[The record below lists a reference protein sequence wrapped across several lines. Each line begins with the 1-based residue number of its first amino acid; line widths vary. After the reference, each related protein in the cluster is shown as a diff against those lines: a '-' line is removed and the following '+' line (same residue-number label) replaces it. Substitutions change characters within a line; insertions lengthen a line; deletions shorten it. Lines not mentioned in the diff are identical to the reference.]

1 MTVRRRVAAVAL
13 VALVVPVSC
22 ASEGASG
29 ADHAHTH
36 LDTANGKPDRVIA
49 GPQGGRGQ
57 FVVECGY
64 SHVGADDP
72 IVHPGQPGAS
82 HEHVFFGNTT
92 TDAASTLVSLEAGG
106 TTCDQQLDR
115 AAYWAPALYDGTAMV
130 EPVKSTAYYRAG
142 LDVDPATVQPYPS
155 GLMMIAGNAAAD
167 AEQPL
172 EVVAWTCGAG
182 IERSALPPECPPGRN
197 VRLILTFPDC
207 WDGMHLD
214 TANHIGHVAYSTGGA
229 CPSTHPVAIPQLQFS
244 VEYAH
249 TGPVDGLALASGG
262 LLSGHADFVNAWDP
276 DKLAGEVRLCL
287 HRNVVCGVT
296 SGKTTG

>member
-1 MTVRRRVAAVAL
+1 MTFRRVAVAAAL

-22 ASEGASG
+22 ASDGASG
-29 ADHAHTH
+29 AGHGHAH

-64 SHVGADDP
+64 SHVGTDDP
-72 IVHPGQPGAS
+72 IVYPGQPGAS

-92 TDAASTLVSLEAGG
+92 TDAASTLVSLDAGG
-106 TTCDQQLDR
+106 TTCEQQLDR
-115 AAYWAPALYDGTAMV
+115 AAYWAPALYDDDTMV
-130 EPVKSTAYYRAG
+130 APVKSTAYYRAG
-142 LDVDPATVQPYPS
+142 LDVDPTTVQPYPS
-155 GLMMIAGNAAAD
+155 GLMMIAGNAAAET
-167 AEQPL
+167 EQPL

-182 IERSALPPECPPGRN
+182 IERAALPPECPPGRN
-197 VRLILTFPDC
+197 VHLILTFPDC
-207 WDGMHLD
+207 WDGVRLD
-214 TANHIGHVAYSTGGA
+214 SADHIDHVAYSTGGA
-229 CPSTHPVAIPQLQFS
+229 CPGTHPVAVPQLQFS

-262 LLSGHADFVNAWDP
+262 LLSGHADFLNAWDP

-296 SGKTTG
+296 SGTTG